1 MEFYAV
7 IKKNEIIS
15 FVRKWTQLETIML
28 SKKKK
33 TQKDRCH
40 MIFFS
45 Y

>member
-28 SKKKK
+28 SKKKQ
-33 TQKDRCH
+33 TQKIDV
-40 MIFFS
+40 I
-45 Y
+45 

>member
-15 FVRKWTQLETIML
+15 FVRKRKQLETIML

-33 TQKDRCH
+33 DTER
-40 MIFFS
+40 
-45 Y
+45 